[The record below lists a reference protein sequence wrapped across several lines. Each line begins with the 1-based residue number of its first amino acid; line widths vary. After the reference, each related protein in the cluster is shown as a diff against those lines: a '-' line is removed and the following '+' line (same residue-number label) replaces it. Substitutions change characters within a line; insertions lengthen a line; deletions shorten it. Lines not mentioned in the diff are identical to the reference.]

1 MATPAPQQVP
11 IQKKPPVYTTVDQLK
26 PGTHGH
32 NIKLKVVNTSTVI
45 EKTRSDGTKT
55 RIAECMVGDNT
66 ASITLTARNEQIDKV
81 SPGRTIIVRNAKI
94 DMFKGF
100 MRLAVDKWGKI
111 EVATEPATFEINAN
125 NNLSNVEYELVT
137 VNDNE

>member
-1 MATPAPQQVP
+1 MAATQAQAP
-11 IQKKPPVYTTVDQLK
+11 IQKKPAQFVTVDQLK

-32 NIKLKVVNTSTVI
+32 NLKLKVVNSSTVI

-55 RIAECMVGDNT
+55 KIAECLVGDNT
-66 ASITLTARNEQIDKV
+66 GSIVLTARNDQIEKV
-81 SPGRTIIVRNAKI
+81 SPGRSIIVRNAKI

-111 EVATEPATFEINAN
+111 EISSEAFNFGEVNNT
-125 NNLSNVEYELVT
+125 NNLSNIEYELVT
-137 VNDNE
+137 VNDE